1 MVSVLTLVVA
11 PAGAI
16 QWRIQ
21 SARERRQR
29 TVELMLRYDSTELLA
44 HRAAGWRFLRE
55 LDGPV
60 STAADPL
67 LADPAAAGA
76 DAGATRADD
85 TGFGS
90 VFVVLRFF
98 DLIARLRSVGHLD
111 APLTNLLFEEHRA
124 AWAEALRPFIEGTR
138 PGEPNFGLLTQIGRP
153 LTAKHP

>member
-1 MVSVLTLVVA
+1 VLTLVVA
-11 PAGAI
+11 PAGVI

-29 TVELMLRYDSTELLA
+29 TVELLLRYDSSELLA
-44 HRAAGWRFLRE
+44 HRAAAWRFLRD

-60 STAADPL
+60 STAMDPL
-67 LADPAAAGA
+67 LVDPSGSGTSEASDRGD
-76 DAGATRADD
+76 DAG
-85 TGFGS
+85 FGA

-111 APLTNLLFEEHRA
+111 AALTDLLFEEHRA

-138 PGEPNFGLLTQIGRP
+138 PDEPHFGLLAQIARP
-153 LTAKHP
+153 LTPKHS